1 MTNRLEARR
10 KQILYRAHYRG
21 FREADLIIGGFAKEN
36 VATMTDDEL
45 TEFEA
50 LLTLNDHDLYSWLM
64 DKSEP
69 PANVVGPV
77 YERLKAYDV
86 KSVTA
91 PRR

>member
-1 MTNRLEARR
+1 
-10 KQILYRAHYRG
+10 
-21 FREADLIIGGFAKEN
+21 
-36 VATMTDDEL
+36 MTDDEL